1 MYHTRLYFYLFLLVH
16 TICHMYCAECK
27 QLTKLNWCHDPLYP
41 LYW

>member
-1 MYHTRLYFYLFLLVH
+1 
-16 TICHMYCAECK
+16 MYCAECK